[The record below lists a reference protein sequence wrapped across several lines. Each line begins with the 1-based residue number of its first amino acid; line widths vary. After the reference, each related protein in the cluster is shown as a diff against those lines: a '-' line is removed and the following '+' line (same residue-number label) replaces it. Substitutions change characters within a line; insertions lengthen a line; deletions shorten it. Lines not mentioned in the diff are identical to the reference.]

1 MASNPIP
8 AGPVAYA
15 PPPTRY
21 RVDFGRL
28 VLLLVP
34 ALLRRPRQLAW
45 LRWLTTPVRSLY
57 ARFVAYEAQ
66 VRRELSYN
74 SQVLLFEEALN
85 DRFDAALRRIF
96 LTNSDVELSPVY
108 VNFVAENQSNP
119 RLYFHSEGHAPVYLF
134 RWVEFSQQADF
145 VVHVPAILRTPQTI
159 SQLNAAIRRLKL
171 ANKQYLLVFF

>member
-1 MASNPIP
+1 MAV
-8 AGPVAYA
+8 PV
-15 PPPTRY
+15 PTRY
-21 RVDFGRL
+21 RVDFRRL
-28 VLLLVP
+28 VVLLLP
-34 ALLRRPRQLAW
+34 GLLRRPRQTAL
-45 LRWLTTPVRSLY
+45 LQWLTTPVRSLY

-74 SQVLLFEEALN
+74 SQVLLFEAALN
-85 DRFDAALRRIF
+85 DRFDPAVRRIY

-108 VNFVAENQSNP
+108 VNFVAEQQPNP
-119 RLYFHSEGHAPVYLF
+119 AAYFRSEGQAPVYLF

-145 VVHVPAILRTPQTI
+145 VVHAPAVLRTPQTI